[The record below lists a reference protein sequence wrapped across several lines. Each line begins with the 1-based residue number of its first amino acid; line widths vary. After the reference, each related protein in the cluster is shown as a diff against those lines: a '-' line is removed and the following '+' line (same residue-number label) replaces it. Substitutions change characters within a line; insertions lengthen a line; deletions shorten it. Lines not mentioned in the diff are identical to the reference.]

1 MTGRRTR
8 RLQGLIVAAVLIAA
22 AVGLILALTGGG
34 KGKLKPAA
42 GNGGGTYDP
51 LAYDKDRRAEFEQD
65 AATGEGH
72 VVFAK
77 SPGGVIATARRTA
90 HFRPLIDR
98 AAKAGGID
106 PNMLEAVVFLESA
119 GRPDVVAGNDLSGAT
134 GLTQI
139 LAETGTNL
147 LGMHVNLAAS
157 KRLTRRI
164 DNARSAKGR
173 QRLERSRMRVDQRFD
188 PARSL
193 AATVRY
199 LTIARKQFG
208 QDDFAFTSYHMGI
221 GNLQSVLRD
230 YGGGKDLTYAQVYF
244 DSSPLNHPKAYALLS
259 RFGDDSSNY
268 YWKLLEAK
276 RIMSLY
282 RSNPASL
289 RSLSALQN
297 GRASAELVLHPE
309 GTTQVFANPQAVLDA
324 TAADRL
330 ARLPNDPKKYGFQVD
345 PLLGQFAS
353 RLGQKP
359 AAYSALRPEALALL
373 VYLSEGVRAIATGS
387 SPLLVTSAVRD
398 EKYQRLVAAANIEA
412 THGYS
417 LHTTGYAFD
426 IRRRYSSRAQAL
438 AFQFML
444 DRLQAM
450 NLIAWVREPDAIH
463 VTVSSSARRLE
474 PLLH

>member
-1 MTGRRTR
+1 
-8 RLQGLIVAAVLIAA
+8 VLIAA

-139 LAETGTNL
+139 LAETGTKL

-268 YWKLLEAK
+268 YWKLLAA
-276 RIMSLY
+276 RDIMHGLTTA
-282 RSNPASL
+282 RSGRAALLTGAPQGDRRQLSGTPGDTGLTAD
-289 RSLSALQN
+289 SAL
-297 GRASAELVLHPE
+297 S
-309 GTTQVFANPQAVLDA
+309 
-324 TAADRL
+324 
-330 ARLPNDPKKYGFQVD
+330 
-345 PLLGQFAS
+345 
-353 RLGQKP
+353 
-359 AAYSALRPEALALL
+359 LRPEALATAL
-373 VYLSEGVRAIATGS
+373 YMAAQVREISGAPS
-387 SPLLVTSAVRD
+387 L
-398 EKYQRLVAAANIEA
+398 RLVGAEDGGW
-412 THGYS
+412 TFRVS
-417 LHTTGYAFD
+417 
-426 IRRRYSSRAQAL
+426 RRYTSPQQAL
-438 AFQFML
+438 AFQYVL
-444 DRLQAM
+444 DRLQVL
-450 NLIAWVREPDAIH
+450 NVIAWSRTANTIRVTAGRDAE
-463 VTVSSSARRLE
+463 ALE
-474 PLLH
+474 PLLDRLGGKTP